1 MEKSKKYNVHAIIC
15 PNCKG
20 NGYIKLT
27 LEEGREHVV
36 AQCPECDSEGE
47 IYVDESEVV
56 ESYIDAD
63 YITAHARKLH
73 QESGCKPMDHG
84 GSTGGAT

>member
-1 MEKSKKYNVHAIIC
+1 MEKLKKYNVHAIIC

-20 NGYIKLT
+20 NGFIKLV

-63 YITAHARKLH
+63 YPTDNARKLH
-73 QESGCKPMDHG
+73 
-84 GSTGGAT
+84 

>member
-1 MEKSKKYNVHAIIC
+1 MAKLKKYNVHAMIC
-15 PNCKG
+15 PDCKG
-20 NGYIKLT
+20 NGYLKAV

-47 IYVDESEVV
+47 IYVDESEVI

-63 YITAHARKLH
+63 N
-73 QESGCKPMDHG
+73 S
-84 GSTGGAT
+84 STYDKSRLN

>member
-1 MEKSKKYNVHAIIC
+1 MEKLKKAKVKIHIC
-15 PNCKG
+15 PTCKG
-20 NGYIKLT
+20 NGYIKLV

-47 IYVDESEVV
+47 IYVDESQVI

-63 YITAHARKLH
+63 PVTGDAHKLH
-73 QESGCKPMDHG
+73 
-84 GSTGGAT
+84 

>member
-15 PNCKG
+15 PNCNG

-63 YITAHARKLH
+63 YPTDNDGKLH
-73 QESGCKPMDHG
+73 
-84 GSTGGAT
+84 